1 MKTIVLSFTAL
12 ASIALALVACSGDS
26 STTSANTELGSVS
39 YSFSNAVSAC
49 AKGTHD
55 CSSALMQNCQATT
68 EQSGAASGT
77 YSFEC
82 DSDSKNKCTVA
93 ISLPGENM
101 SMSLTACQAYSDKS
115 GYGYLC
121 SSTYGGYSF
130 SVLVYQS
137 PAGFG
142 LFNVT
147 NKQFLTCL

>member
-12 ASIALALVACSGDS
+12 ASIAFALVACSGDS
-26 STTSANTELGSVS
+26 STTSANTEPASVS

-49 AKGTHD
+49 AKGTHN
-55 CSSALMQNCQATT
+55 CS
-68 EQSGAASGT
+68 
-77 YSFEC
+77 
-82 DSDSKNKCTVA
+82 VA